1 MGEISV
7 ARDYPLT
14 LDRGCSLAVVEDGK
28 LAENLS
34 GRQNAQELSLAG
46 DLDFA
51 QAKAHSEADAA
62 AASGGE
68 AALPGPLAGGIR

>member
-14 LDRGCSLAVVEDGK
+14 LDRGCSLAVVEDGE

-51 QAKAHSEADAA
+51 
-62 AASGGE
+62 
-68 AALPGPLAGGIR
+68 L